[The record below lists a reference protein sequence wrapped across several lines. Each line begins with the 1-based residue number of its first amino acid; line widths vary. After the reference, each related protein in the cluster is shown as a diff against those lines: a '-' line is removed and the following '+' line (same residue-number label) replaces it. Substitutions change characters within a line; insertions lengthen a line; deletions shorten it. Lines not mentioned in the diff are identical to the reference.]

1 MAAVLDD
8 PIHMVTFAR
17 VVEASSFAAAAR
29 RLGVTTSVASKHIA
43 KLEKSLGARLLN
55 RSTRKLSL
63 TEAGSAFYEHCAR
76 LIEELEASD
85 QAIAEA
91 QSELRGALR
100 ISAPPSMVALHIA
113 PALGEFRRRY
123 PKLELEIDLSN
134 RVVDFSDEGFDM
146 ALRVTRQ
153 PDAPGLCSRL
163 LAPLS
168 VRLVAAPAYLRER
181 AAPQHPRDLSAHE
194 CLLFSLDDDPTQWR
208 FRSPTDEMLNV
219 PVKGAFRSNVME
231 PLHKMVLHGLGI
243 AQLPTYMIGEDVH
256 HGRLVHLLR
265 DWRGYEGAQIYAVWP
280 LHRRESRKVRLFVE
294 FLAEQF
300 GEEPYWDRALRET
313 GP

>member
-1 MAAVLDD
+1 
-8 PIHMVTFAR
+8 MVTFAR
-17 VVEASSFAAAAR
+17 VVEANSFAAAAK
-29 RLGVTTSVASKHIA
+29 RLGVTTSVASKHVA

-63 TEAGSAFYEHCAR
+63 TEAGGAFYEHCAR

-85 QAIAEA
+85 QAIADA

-134 RVVDFSDEGFDM
+134 RVVDFSEEGYDM

-153 PDAPGLCSRL
+153 PAAPELCSRL
-163 LAPLS
+163 LAPLN
-168 VRLVAAPAYLRER
+168 VRLVAAPEYLRAR
-181 AAPQHPRDLSAHE
+181 GTPQHPRELSGHE
-194 CLLFSLDDDPTQWR
+194 CLLFSLDEDPTQWG
-208 FRSPTDEMLNV
+208 FQSPAGESLSV
-219 PVKGAFRSNVME
+219 PVQGAFRSNVME
-231 PLHKMVLHGLGI
+231 PLYKMVLHGLGI
-243 AQLPTYMIGEDVH
+243 AQLPTYMIGEDVRR
-256 HGRLVHLLR
+256 GRLVHLLR
-265 DWRGYEGAQIYAVWP
+265 DWHGYEGAQIYAVWP
-280 LHRRESRKVRLFVE
+280 RHRRDSRKVRLFVE

-300 GEEPYWDRALRET
+300 GDEPYWDRALREAA
-313 GP
+313 P